1 MQLLSVPSDL
11 DPATTFHQE
20 DLELAPEADVGD
32 VLGPGDRPVVPPSGA
47 QGLMISIGR
56 PEWWS
61 LAELY
66 RMRGKDL
73 PAEIALQINQADF
86 CLLRLACSFQ
96 PNPDISVEWARFV
109 AYLHSP
115 NDEMGPIAFDI
126 HPKEIFDRSE
136 RNMKVAVTPR
146 LKFSPLE
153 ADLGSAEVG
162 LQYERLEPVIIGAGV
177 GQADPSWTFE
187 RSGHRQ
193 VIGSRFMHMIV
204 KHSRDMGGVRVS
216 FEIIAEISKPGQFLW
231 SVRTRERDKARRTT
245 VICKT

>member
-96 PNPDISVEWARFV
+96 PYPDISVEWARFV

-146 LKFSPLE
+146 LKFSPLQ